1 MLHKFRKFY
10 YDNKTKIWRG
20 ILIIASIFIIIQLA
34 NYLIKIR
41 SENLVN
47 NTNNIGSQNLNVM
60 NNTTGNTN
68 TFITSNI
75 SGVTGEM
82 ISESILTE
90 ANEVIENFISA
101 CNNGN
106 IEEAYS
112 YLSDECKQELYT
124 DVNQFKKLYFDDIFG
139 GNKKNASIENWIL
152 NTYKVDITEDIMATG
167 NANGIK
173 TQDYMTVVE
182 EDDEIKLNIN
192 SFVGIEESD
201 KEQTVENIKFT
212 IMNKKTYVDYEEY
225 ELQVENNTGSR
236 ILLDSKQSTQS
247 IYVLD
252 DNQTKYYS
260 YSNEILSEFLSINNG
275 FSTRLTIKFYKSYS
289 LDNPTSDIVFSDVIL
304 NYNDNIGEDIE
315 RQTIEINV

>member
-1 MLHKFRKFY
+1 MHNLLRY
-10 YDNKTKIWRG
+10 YYQNKYKIWG
-20 ILIIASIFIIIQLA
+20 VIIFIVLLILVIQV
-34 NYLIKIR
+34 
-41 SENLVN
+41 VN
-47 NTNNIGSQNLNVM
+47 FMVTRMNGQDSNNPIS
-60 NNTTGNTN
+60 
-68 TFITSNI
+68 SNI
-75 SGVTGEM
+75 SSNTLINNKETNSYITGDTSAVTGEQ
-82 ISESILTE
+82 INTTNLENARVI
-90 ANEVIENFISA
+90 IENFISA

-124 DVNQFKKLYFDDIFG
+124 DVNQFKTLYFDAIFG

-252 DNQTKYYS
+252 DNETKYYS

-275 FSTRLTIKFYKSYS
+275 FSTRLTIKFHKSYS

-304 NYNDNIGEDIE
+304 NYNDNISEDIE

>member
-10 YDNKTKIWRG
+10 YDSKTKIWRR

-41 SENLVN
+41 SKNLVS
-47 NTNNIGSQNLNVM
+47 NTNNISSQNLNVM
-60 NNTTGNTN
+60 NNTMKSTN
-68 TFITSNI
+68 TFMTSNT
-75 SGVTGEM
+75 SAVTGDK
-82 ISESILTE
+82 I
-90 ANEVIENFISA
+90 NETNLENTREVVENFISA
-101 CNNGN
+101 CNNEN

-112 YLSDECKQELYT
+112 YLSDDCKQELYI
-124 DVNQFKKLYFDDIFG
+124 DVNQFKTLYYDAIFG

-152 NTYKVDITEDIMATG
+152 NTYKVDITEDIMATV

-173 TQDYMTVVE
+173 SVKQLETN
-182 EDDEIKLNIN
+182 DEIKLNIN
-192 SFVGIEESD
+192 SFVGTEEMN

-225 ELQVENNTGSR
+225 ELQVENNTGNR
-236 ILLDSKQSTQS
+236 ILLDSQQSTKS
-247 IYVLD
+247 IYVQD
-252 DNQTKYYS
+252 DNETEYYS

-275 FSTRLTIKFYKSYS
+275 FSTRLAIKFNKSYS

-304 NYNDNIGEDIE
+304 NYNNSSEDIE
-315 RQTIEINV
+315 SQTIKINV